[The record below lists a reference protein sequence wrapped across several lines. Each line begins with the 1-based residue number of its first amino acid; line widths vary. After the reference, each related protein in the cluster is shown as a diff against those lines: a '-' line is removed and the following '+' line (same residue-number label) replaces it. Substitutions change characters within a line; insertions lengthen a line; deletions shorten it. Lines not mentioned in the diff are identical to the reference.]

1 METYVP
7 PIFGGPALF
16 GPLPDPSLEGLFRW
30 LSEHAPTDT
39 IYVIGGPA
47 VDGDAL
53 PGSLPLTT
61 IATLAGLGV
70 LAWLVFRA
78 VR

>member
-1 METYVP
+1 MP

-30 LSEHAPTDT
+30 LNARAPTDT

-47 VDGDAL
+47 VDGGAQ

-61 IATLAGLGV
+61 IATIAGLGV
-70 LAWLVFRA
+70 LAWLVFRD